1 VKGIERA
8 DSLALDLH
16 KWVYLPFEVACVLV
30 RDPQAHRDAFAL
42 TPSYLRDEGRG
53 AIAGGLVFADRGPE
67 LTRGFKA
74 LKVWMS
80 FKAQGIDAFAE
91 VIEQNVA
98 QARALA
104 ETLARVPHVELS
116 APVPLNIVCWRY
128 VPEGFT
134 DAQCDALNREL
145 LLRIQESGL
154 AVPSGS
160 MVNGR
165 YVIRVC
171 ITNHRTRWADLEA
184 LADGIVPLAQAIEME
199 MRR

>member
-1 VKGIERA
+1 M
-8 DSLALDLH
+8 
-16 KWVYLPFEVACVLV
+16 LV
-30 RDPQAHRDAFAL
+30 
-42 TPSYLRDEGRG
+42 RDEGRG
-53 AIAGGLVFADRGPE
+53 VIAGGLVFADRGPE

-91 VIEQNVA
+91 LIEQNVA
-98 QARALA
+98 QARAFAEALA
-104 ETLARVPHVELS
+104 LVPHVEIS

-128 VPEGFT
+128 VPDGFS
-134 DAQCDALNREL
+134 DLQCDELNREL

-184 LADGIVPLAQAIEME
+184 LADGVAPLARAIEAE
-199 MRR
+199 MRS